1 MILLEPGNRI
11 LGETVAAQI
20 KPAEQAIPEEG
31 EEKGKRE
38 PIDVR
43 LCDFDDV
50 TYRIV
55 IDAKQR
61 NIMKV
66 SMNLPC
72 YREIENKGGKES
84 LEKHYKNLVV
94 AAESGFDVTVQVDFD
109 KLVYKED
116 ELINKLQML
125 KPNILG
131 GIFDYY
137 FGALLDNKPQTSSF
151 RFSLRSDTH
160 VFFFPKNDRV
170 TVIFSL
176 DFQDK
181 ADTAIAKV
189 FMQEFVDARKRL
201 GAAPPCA
208 FSVQPPLELKEFS
221 ITEPGKNLGYIS
233 FAVMKSHLEGG
244 RKEKVIAVLQVF
256 RNFLQY
262 HIKCSKSYFHSRMRA
277 RVVSLLQIL
286 NRAKI
291 EKPAEKKEMKNFQG
305 KTFIRQS

>member
-20 KPAEQAIPEEG
+20 KPAEQPVPEEG

-50 TYRIV
+50 TYRVV
-55 IDAKQR
+55 IDAKNR
-61 NIMKV
+61 NLMTV

-72 YREIENKGGKES
+72 YREIENNGAKDA
-84 LEKHYKNLVV
+84 LQKHYKNLVV
-94 AAESGFDVTVQVDFD
+94 APEAGFDVSVQIDFD
-109 KLVYKED
+109 SLGYKED

-125 KPNILG
+125 KPNVLG
-131 GIFDYY
+131 GVFEYY
-137 FGALLDNKPQTSSF
+137 FGALLDGKPQSSPF
-151 RFSLRSDTH
+151 KFSLRSDTQ
-160 VFFFPKNDRV
+160 VFFFPKSDRV

-181 ADTAIAKV
+181 VDTAIAKV

-201 GAAPPCA
+201 GAAPPCG
-208 FSVQPPLELKEFS
+208 FGVQPPLELKEFN

-256 RNFLQY
+256 RNYLQY

-286 NRAKI
+286 NRAKY
-291 EKPAEKKEMKNFQG
+291 EKADKKEMKTIQG